1 MKHPNELVI
10 LEQFKIKPSKEEKQN
25 LEDIKQALKKN
36 PIWTG
41 GVFLFA
47 VLLSPFSKDAQ
58 DLCLDTFDNF
68 KTIYKSSIRDY
79 AISTVSANLRK
90 KNVKVYEVETKKLE
104 KLILKEEQNITDKRN
119 NGLIRKVIFLA
130 LGINILPFL

>member
-1 MKHPNELVI
+1 M
-10 LEQFKIKPSKEEKQN
+10 
-25 LEDIKQALKKN
+25 
-36 PIWTG
+36 
-41 GVFLFA
+41 
-47 VLLSPFSKDAQ
+47 
-58 DLCLDTFDNF
+58 DTFDNF

-119 NGLIRKVIFLA
+119 NGLIRKVITLA